1 MTSSDSHGPIRL
13 GIDLC
18 ATATIAEALDGPM
31 ADAYLRRVYTEREVR
46 QSRTARGID
55 AARLAACFAAKE
67 ATIKVLPAGTPIP
80 LRSIEL
86 VRAADGSATV
96 QLSGAADELFR
107 NERLTSLSVSVAT
120 GGDYAVAAVVA
131 D

>member
-1 MTSSDSHGPIRL
+1 
-13 GIDLC
+13 
-18 ATATIAEALDGPM
+18 TATIGEALDGPM
-31 ADAYLRRVYTEREVR
+31 ADAYLRRVFTEREVR
-46 QSRTARGID
+46 QSSTARGID

-80 LRSIEL
+80 LHSIEL
-86 VRAADGSATV
+86 VRAADSSSI

-120 GGDYAVAAVVA
+120 GGGYAVAAVVA